1 LSNHRFQNYG
11 NRSTRAWNEFFS
23 ESIGHR
29 PSKDDLSTP
38 FKTISESENADPN
51 PIFRHVIV
59 GLAGSDSCFLKQAI
73 PFEISNWEDP
83 EIAAVRVM
91 LQYMT
96 DRMYDKIRGKG
107 WTYGVSMSAS
117 VTEGRLTVS
126 FVRSSHIINAYTE
139 FRAIIANYTTMGKKC
154 RFTIANFDNKIFQVI
169 ETL

>member
-1 LSNHRFQNYG
+1 
-11 NRSTRAWNEFFS
+11 
-23 ESIGHR
+23 
-29 PSKDDLSTP
+29 
-38 FKTISESENADPN
+38 
-51 PIFRHVIV
+51 
-59 GLAGSDSCFLKQAI
+59 LKQAI

-154 RFTIANFDNKIFQVI
+154 
-169 ETL
+169 